1 VDRRD
6 KIFVAGHRGLVGS
19 AIARALERRG
29 FENLLLADI
38 QEVDL
43 RDCDAVAEL
52 FAREHPDVVVLAAAR
67 VGGIKANIE
76 HAAEFLYDNLMIQ
89 NNVIHQAHLG
99 GVRKLLFL
107 GSSCVYP
114 RQCPQPMREEYLLA
128 GPLEPTNEGYAVA
141 KIAGLKLVELYR
153 RQHGFPGISVMPCN
167 LYGTGDHFDPEV
179 AHVLSALV
187 KRFVDATVEG
197 AATVTVWGTG
207 SARREFM
214 HVDDMAEGVLFML
227 EHYDEPTFINI
238 GWGEDVSI
246 RELAELI
253 AARSGFRG
261 HIDWDTSKPDGM
273 PRKCMDVSRMRALGF
288 APQITLEQGIDRTIA
303 EYRQLRGGGE
313 GSR

>member
-1 VDRRD
+1 MDRLD
-6 KIFVAGHRGLVGS
+6 KIFVAGHRGMVGS
-19 AIARALERRG
+19 AIARALERHG
-29 FENLLLADI
+29 FENLVLADV
-38 QEVDL
+38 QEIDL
-43 RDCDAVAEL
+43 RDCGAVDE
-52 FAREHPDVVVLAAAR
+52 FYARERPDVVILAAAR

-89 NNVIHQAHLG
+89 NNVIHHAHLSD
-99 GVRKLLFL
+99 VRKLLFL

-114 RQCPQPMREEYLLA
+114 RECPQPMKEEYLLT

-141 KIAGLKLVELYR
+141 KIAGLKLVEMYR

-179 AHVLSALV
+179 AHVLSSLV
-187 KRFVDATVEG
+187 KRFVDAALEG
-197 AATVTVWGTG
+197 TDTVTAWGTG
-207 SARREFM
+207 TARREFM

-227 EHYDEPTFINI
+227 EHYDEPTFVNI

-253 AARSGFRG
+253 AARSGFEGR
-261 HIDWDTSKPDGM
+261 IAWDTAKPDGM

-288 APQITLEQGIDRTIA
+288 APKITLEQGIDRTIA
-303 EYRQLRGGGE
+303 EYRKLRSGGE

>member
-1 VDRRD
+1 MDRRE
-6 KIFVAGHRGLVGS
+6 KIFVAGHRGMVGS

-38 QEVDL
+38 QEIDL

-52 FAREHPDVVVLAAAR
+52 FARERPDVVVLAAAR
-67 VGGIKANIE
+67 VGGIKANVE

-89 NNVIHQAHLG
+89 NNVIHQSHLNR
-99 GVRKLLFL
+99 VRKLLFL

-114 RQCPQPMREEYLLA
+114 RQCPQPMREEYLLT

-153 RQHGFPGISVMPCN
+153 RQYGFPGISVMPCN

-187 KRFVDATVEG
+187 KRFVDAAEEG
-197 AATVTVWGTG
+197 AEVVTVWGTG

-227 EHYDEPTFINI
+227 ERYDEPTFVNI

-246 RELAELI
+246 RELAGLI
-253 AARSGFRG
+253 AERSGFRG
-261 HIDWDTSKPDGM
+261 RIVWDTSKPDGM
-273 PRKCMDVSRMRALGF
+273 PRKCMDVSRMRELGF
-288 APQITLEQGIDRTIA
+288 APRITLEQGIDRTIA
-303 EYRQLRGGGE
+303 EYRELRSGGE